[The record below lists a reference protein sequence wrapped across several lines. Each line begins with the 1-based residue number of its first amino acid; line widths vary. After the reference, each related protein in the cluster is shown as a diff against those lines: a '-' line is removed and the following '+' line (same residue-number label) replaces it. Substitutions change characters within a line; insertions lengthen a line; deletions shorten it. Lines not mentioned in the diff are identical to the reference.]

1 MILIID
7 ISQEPALI
15 LKKGGKIIAEH
26 SWPGLCQLDETLL
39 IEIDKFLKKNK
50 IGLKDIDKI
59 KVRPSKKSLVS
70 TRITKAVALGL
81 TPHLSRINF

>member
-15 LKKGGKIIAEH
+15 LKKGGKIIADH
-26 SWPGLCQLDETLL
+26 SWPGLYQLDETLL

-50 IGLKDIDKI
+50 VGLKEIKEI
-59 KVRPSKKSLVS
+59 KVKPSKKSMVS
-70 TRITKAVALGL
+70 ARIAKAAALGL
-81 TPHLSRINF
+81 KY

>member
-26 SWPGLCQLDETLL
+26 SWPGLYQLDETLL

-50 IGLKDIDKI
+50 VDLKEIKEI
-59 KVRPSKKSLVS
+59 KVKPSKKSMVS
-70 TRITKAVALGL
+70 ARIAKAAALGL
-81 TPHLSRINF
+81 KY

>member
-26 SWPGLCQLDETLL
+26 SWPGLYQLDETLL

-50 IGLKDIDKI
+50 IDLKEIKEI
-59 KVRPSKKSLVS
+59 KVKPSKKSMVS
-70 TRITKAVALGL
+70 ARIAKAAALGL
-81 TPHLSRINF
+81 KY